1 MRGVFRVCRGIPRIF
16 MAKYNDVAVPAVIS
30 GQGENSLF
38 QGISPSDLKAVLNCV
53 GARIEKYEKN
63 TFMMLDMDDVIC
75 AGLIL
80 EGKVAIVKEDEHGHQ
95 SLIAYL
101 TEGDVFGETFAL
113 SRERILAASY
123 KTMTKC
129 TIMYL
134 SVGRVLNTCRNNCP
148 FHRRLIIN
156 LFDCVTRKNTMLIRK
171 IDILSR
177 TTIRGKIMAYLQE
190 ALRIAN
196 AEKGTPDNRKVLI
209 PLNKMEMA
217 HFLSVNR
224 SALARELSAMK
235 QEGLINIKGSLY
247 TIL

>member
-1 MRGVFRVCRGIPRIF
+1 

-224 SALARELSAMK
+224 SALAREQSAMK

>member
-1 MRGVFRVCRGIPRIF
+1 
-16 MAKYNDVAVPAVIS
+16 MARYNDVAVSAVIPRL
-30 GQGENSLF
+30 GECALF
-38 QGISPSDLKAVLNCV
+38 KEIDASDLKEMLNCV

-63 TFMMLDMDDVIC
+63 TFMMLDMEDVIC

-80 EGKVAIVKEDEHGHQ
+80 EGQVAIVKEDEHGHQ
-95 SLIAYL
+95 SMIAYL
-101 TEGDVFGETFAL
+101 TEGDVFGESFAL

-134 SVGRVLNTCRNNCP
+134 SVSRVLNTCRNNCP
-148 FHRRLIIN
+148 FHRKLIIN
-156 LFDCVTRKNTMLIRK
+156 LFDCVTRKNSMLIHK

-177 TTIRGKIMAYLQE
+177 STIREKIMAYLE
-190 ALRIAN
+190 DVLRIAN

-235 QEGLINIKGSLY
+235 QDGLIDIKGSLY

>member
-1 MRGVFRVCRGIPRIF
+1 
-16 MAKYNDVAVPAVIS
+16 MAKYNDVDVSAVIPRL
-30 GQGENSLF
+30 GEYALF
-38 QGISPSDLKAVLNCV
+38 KGIASSDMESMLSCV
-53 GARIEKYEKN
+53 GARIERYEKN
-63 TFMMLDMDDVIC
+63 TFMMLDMDDIIC

-95 SLIAYL
+95 SMIAYL

-134 SVGRVLNTCRNNCP
+134 SVSRVLNTCRNNCP

-156 LFDCVTRKNTMLIRK
+156 LFDCVTRKNSMLIRK

-177 TTIRGKIMAYLQE
+177 STIRGKIMAYLEE

-196 AEKGTPDNRKVLI
+196 AEKGTPDNRKILI

-235 QEGLINIKGSLY
+235 QEGLIDMKGNLY
-247 TIL
+247 TLL

>member
-1 MRGVFRVCRGIPRIF
+1 
-16 MAKYNDVAVPAVIS
+16 MARYNDVAVSAVIPRL
-30 GQGENSLF
+30 GGYALF
-38 QGISPSDLKAVLNCV
+38 KGIDSSDLEVMLNCV
-53 GARIEKYEKN
+53 GARIEKYDKN
-63 TFMMLDMDDVIC
+63 TFVMLDMDDVIC

-101 TEGDVFGETFAL
+101 TEGDVFGETSAL
-113 SRERILAASY
+113 SRERILAASF
-123 KTMTKC
+123 KTMSKC

-134 SVGRVLNTCRNNCP
+134 SVSRVLNTCRNNCP
-148 FHRRLIIN
+148 FHRKLIIN
-156 LFDCVTRKNTMLIRK
+156 LFDCVTRKNAMLIRK

-177 TTIRGKIMAYLQE
+177 STIRGKIMAYLEE

-196 AEKGTPDNRKVLI
+196 AEKGTPDNRKILI

-235 QEGLINIKGSLY
+235 QDGLIDIKGSLY

>member
-1 MRGVFRVCRGIPRIF
+1 MRGVLRVYRRTPRLF
-16 MAKYNDVAVPAVIS
+16 MAKYNDVATAAFYPRL
-30 GQGENSLF
+30 GEYALF
-38 QGISPSDLKAVLNCV
+38 QGIDASNLEAMLNCV
-53 GARIEKYEKN
+53 GARIEKHDKN
-63 TFMMLDMDDVIC
+63 SFVMLDTDDVIC

-101 TEGDVFGETFAL
+101 TEGDVFGETSAL

-134 SVGRVLNTCRNNCP
+134 SVSRVLNTCRNNCP

-156 LFDCVTRKNTMLIRK
+156 LFDCVTRKNAMLIRK

-177 TTIRGKIMAYLQE
+177 STIRGKIMAYLQD
-190 ALRIAN
+190 ALSIYN
-196 AEKGTPDNRKVLI
+196 IGKGTPDNRKIMI
-209 PLNKMEMA
+209 PLNKTEMA

-235 QEGLINIKGSLY
+235 QDGLIDFNGSLY

>member
-1 MRGVFRVCRGIPRIF
+1 MRGPFRAYDGAPRIF
-16 MAKYNDVAVPAVIS
+16 MAKYNDNASSAFYPRL
-30 GQGENSLF
+30 GEYVLF
-38 QGISPSDLKAVLNCV
+38 KEIAESDLEAVLGCV

-63 TFMMLDMDDVIC
+63 TFVMLDMDDVIC

-95 SLIAYL
+95 SLIAYM
-101 TEGDVFGETFAL
+101 TEGEVFGETFAL
-113 SRERILAASY
+113 SRDRVLAASC

-134 SVGRVLNTCRNNCP
+134 SVSKVLNTCRNNCP

-156 LFDCVTRKNTMLIRK
+156 LFDCVTRKNAMLIRK
-171 IDILSR
+171 IDIVSR
-177 TTIRGKIMAYLQE
+177 NTIRGKIMAYLQE
-190 ALRIAN
+190 VLRLTN
-196 AEKGTPDNRKVLI
+196 EKKGTPDNRKIQI

-217 HFLSVNR
+217 QYLSVNR

-235 QEGLINIKGSLY
+235 QDGLIDFNGSLY